1 MILLFLRSLGK
12 AMATIQVTADTK
24 TGTVAASDRYEVEFA
39 KGVFTAATATTASS
53 TAWTFVNGKLVI
65 NNDAY
70 TSGANAAP
78 DTLAIK
84 FIAPSNLISN
94 QWGGL
99 ANTQA
104 AFFPSV
110 QPITLNWTGVTTNK
124 YSAVGPGPVGT
135 PYILDPSNTTYSTQE
150 DLILATTDYRSDANA
165 AAPGK
170 PGVLTFTGFDKYADK
185 IVVETYMSS
194 GAVASPKPVETE
206 NLGLSTGSAGV
217 VLTST
222 TPTAVPVGTPT
233 ALANAAASL
242 SVNQTITQKGTYQW
256 VFEADLKPNSN
267 LTSVDYNNERVLGA
281 YVYQLSNNNVINPN
295 EGTPA
300 GFTGQVGQTDSQQN
314 WSDGI
319 AHFKADMQAQVMSLL
334 PSGTL
339 TAPQQL
345 PNPRWNELEIDL
357 DFSEEAFRGSNGSEP
372 LSLDGTYTFN
382 GYYDDNYYDQ
392 ANTAP
397 VNVTL
402 GTQYTIFLDPN
413 AKTSQSIAIENNA
426 VLDRKNGGADIVIYS
441 NWGINSAGN
450 FDIVEA
456 GNGALTDTSFKSSE
470 LGATLT
476 FSNNVTRVERP
487 NQGDGR
493 TTVTDTFSGFEGFFL
508 TTGKDTFNIDTALTS
523 TVNNGNFNASLDASN
538 NRGDIGREYYVM
550 GGLGVDTYNITT
562 SGSPTLNPS
571 DSDVRSI
578 KNLGV
583 LLADGVKENSG
594 VVYNLGVNPIVY
606 GSATPTPSFNNNGS
620 ATFQLKDGYGNVE
633 DLNFAANA
641 YVENIYAQGTSFRD
655 LYSVTDNGGRGHYSN
670 LYVEASRGNDTVVQD
685 QDNIWSQGGP
695 AVSYSNNPS
704 GTLKAV
710 GITMDYSNFGDLA
723 PLKTQVGDN
732 WANGNR
738 IESARVDSGLYAFTS
753 TIWKAGYGMDNYQTG
768 RKDSYND
775 VTLKFTNDSDY
786 AEYDGPRVST
796 DDLNLEMGGGKDL
809 VYLNL
814 PWIAN
819 EGALSNNS
827 SAFDNANNKRIDVNL
842 GWDDGNSDQLKDQ
855 IQIDLTN
862 IEQHL
867 STLQVKEVNI
877 EGFDFGLDKLSFVT
891 QSANFSGDL
900 STQLNNASGFNN
912 STSNG
917 ITISKT
923 TTSQL
928 TISYKEG
935 DSVREAIKINFSDAQ
950 GLKAMS
956 NLSDSLEFVSERSI
970 AQYAPV
976 YMTDNAD
983 SAILNENSG
992 LGGPGLGIYDFKG
1005 GNDVVTLYKGDLDVA
1020 LGAGDDTARVHGTSG
1035 NSVIIGGAGN
1045 DTMFVNGPK
1054 SDWEFS
1060 MLTTSQAKQMLADKY
1075 GLPTTL
1081 DAAKKPVT
1089 PNPFGIEEDAI
1100 GLNVVMMGTRSPSKI
1115 YGQQYEEF
1123 DQTLLFQAET
1133 VAFDDVTKASDTLLG
1148 SFSYS
1153 INLDAGSSHKT
1164 TNDNFFGRRGT
1175 DDDSIIIK
1183 TDSAGV
1189 MSGLKNIRSLIDTG
1203 VKDATATGI
1212 SAKLAGTVLDGSAI
1226 NRLDLK
1232 QIAASNTAVDH
1243 FVDIEKI
1250 VLTDGTAANTFTI
1263 RLAGSNGYSSVDAA
1277 MDESNF
1283 GDIIY
1288 VADTLESVLNSKG
1301 SQAASTV
1308 NNVTIKSGLG
1318 IAFEA
1323 NAPAAFEVT
1332 VSESKA
1338 NSLASGDV
1346 ANIPGFG
1353 IGAGA
1358 AAGQVAITEATRVTY
1373 LLGDNAVNVQGS
1385 GLNDVIIGNRGAN
1398 VLRGGGGDDVLF
1410 GGAGADVLMGQT
1422 GDDTLIGSDKDYLNA
1437 GSGNDTLFATG
1448 TTRTTTGT
1456 GAAAVTTFDT
1466 QVAIAGAGNDTVVL
1480 LQNKGQVNAFL
1491 GSGTDELVVSEDW
1504 FSAFAKTGTGNTTA
1518 YTATPAT
1525 DPVAKILD
1533 FSTTADHISSFNYA
1547 DKGSDSSIDSD
1558 LSKVGITIQQL
1569 ISPPNPIEGAHDYL
1583 NAANNAKIDNI
1594 DFNGTGVATASVE
1607 ELVNAYK
1614 LVNG

>member
-1 MILLFLRSLGK
+1 
-12 AMATIQVTADTK
+12 MATILPTTAATSPNGKVTD
-24 TGTVAASDRYEVEFA
+24 SDRYEVTVANGSFDPA
-39 KGVFTAATATTASS
+39 KTPTTQWNYAS
-53 TAWTFVNGKLVI
+53 GKLTI
-65 NNDAY
+65 NDAY
-70 TSGANAAP
+70 TTSVGGINLPNTAP

-84 FIAPSNLISN
+84 FIAPSNSIFN

-99 ANTQA
+99 TDSQSL
-104 AFFPSV
+104 FFPSI
-110 QPITLNWTGVTTNK
+110 QPATLTWTGVTTNK
-124 YSAVGPGPVGT
+124 YSVNGPAPVGT
-135 PYILDPSNTTYSTQE
+135 AYVLNPSQTTYSIQE
-150 DLILATTDYRSDANA
+150 DLNLATTDYRASTNT
-165 AAPGK
+165 AAPGL
-170 PGVLTFTGFDKYADK
+170 PGTLTFTGFDKNSDK
-185 IVVETYMSS
+185 IVLEKYTSTGTVQNATPY
-194 GAVASPKPVETE
+194 ETE
-206 NLGLSTGSAGV
+206 NIGLRTGSAGV
-217 VLTST
+217 VLSST
-222 TPTAVPVGTPT
+222 TPTAAPGNTT
-233 ALANAAASL
+233 TQLTNAATSL
-242 SVNQTITQKGTYQW
+242 SATQTITQKGTYQW
-256 VFEADLKPNSN
+256 VFEADLKRDSN
-267 LTSVDYNNERVLGA
+267 LTSVDYNNEHVLSA
-281 YVYQLSNNNVINPN
+281 SVYQLSRNNVIDPTV
-295 EGTPA
+295 GTPA
-300 GFTGQVGQTDSQQN
+300 GFTGQVGQTDSQN
-314 WSDGI
+314 WLQGI
-319 AHFKADMQAQVMSLL
+319 TNFRADMQSQVMSLL

-339 TAPQQL
+339 AAPQQL

-357 DFSEEAFRGSNGSEP
+357 DFSEGAFRDSNGSEP
-372 LSLDGTYTFN
+372 LKLDGTYTFN
-382 GYYDDNYYDQ
+382 GYYKKDYYDQ
-392 ANTAP
+392 ALTSP
-397 VNVTL
+397 VNITL
-402 GTQYTIFLDPN
+402 GTSYTIFLDPN
-413 AKTSQSIAIENNA
+413 AKSSQSIAIENNA
-426 VLDRKNGGADIVIYS
+426 TLVEKNNGDDIVSYS

-450 FDIVEA
+450 FDVVEA
-456 GNGALTDTSFKSSE
+456 GTGTLTANSFKSSE

-476 FSNNVTRVERP
+476 FRNNATTVERP
-487 NQGDGR
+487 NQGDGLA
-493 TTVTDTFSGFEGFFL
+493 TVTDTFSGFEGFFL
-508 TTGKDTFNIDTALTS
+508 TTGKDTFNIDTTLS
-523 TVNNGNFNASLDASN
+523 SSVSNGSFNASLDAGN
-538 NRGDIGREYYVM
+538 NRGDIGRDFYVM

-562 SGSPTLNPS
+562 SGLPTLNPT

-583 LLADGVKENSG
+583 LLADGAKENSG
-594 VVYNLGVNPIVY
+594 VVYNLGANPIVY
-606 GSATPTPSFNNNGS
+606 GSATPTPTFNNDGS
-620 ATFQLKDGYGNVE
+620 AKFQLKDGYGNVE
-633 DLNFAANA
+633 DLNFATNA
-641 YVENIYAQGTSFRD
+641 YVQNIYTQGTSFRD
-655 LYSVTDNGGRGHYSN
+655 LYSVTDNGGRGHYGN
-670 LYVEASRGNDTVVQD
+670 LYIEASRGNDTVLQD
-685 QDNIWSQGGP
+685 QDNIWSQGGN

-704 GTLKAV
+704 GSLKAV

-723 PLKTQVGDN
+723 PLKTQAGDS

-738 IESARVDSGLYAFTS
+738 IESARVDSGLYAYTS
-753 TIWKAGYGMDNYQTG
+753 TIWKAGYGMDNYQTS
-768 RKDSYND
+768 KNDSYND

-796 DDLNLEMGGGKDL
+796 DDFNLEMGGGKDL

-814 PWIAN
+814 PWLAN
-819 EGALSNNS
+819 AGALSNNS
-827 SAFDNANNKRIDVNL
+827 SAFNNANNKKIDVNL

-855 IQIDLTN
+855 LQIDLTN

-891 QSANFSGDL
+891 QSAIFSGDL

-912 STSNG
+912 LTANG
-917 ITISKT
+917 ITISKSSA
-923 TTSQL
+923 SQL
-928 TISYKEG
+928 TISYKDG
-935 DSVREAIKINFSDAQ
+935 ATVTEAIKINFSDAL
-950 GLKAMS
+950 GVKTMS
-956 NLSDSLEFVSERSI
+956 NLSDSLQFVSERSV

-992 LGGPGLGIYDFKG
+992 LAGPGLGIYDFKG

-1020 LGAGDDTARVHGTSG
+1020 LGAGDDAARVYGSSG

-1045 DTMFVNGPK
+1045 DTIFVNGPK
-1054 SDWEFS
+1054 SDWEFG

-1075 GLPTTL
+1075 GLPSPL
-1081 DAAKKPVT
+1081 DATTKLPVT

-1100 GLNVVMMGTRSPSKI
+1100 GLNVVMVGTKSSSSI
-1115 YGQQYEEF
+1115 YGQEYKEF
-1123 DQTLLFQAET
+1123 DQTLLFQAES
-1133 VAFDDVTKASDTLLG
+1133 VAFDDVTKATDTLLG

-1164 TNDNFFGRRGT
+1164 KDDNFFGRRGT

-1203 VKDATATGI
+1203 VEKDVKASAI
-1212 SAKLAGTVLDGSAI
+1212 SAKLANTVLDGSSI
-1226 NRLDLK
+1226 NKLDLK
-1232 QIAASNTAVDH
+1232 QIAASNTAVDY
-1243 FVDIEKI
+1243 FVDIERI
-1250 VLTDGTAANTFTI
+1250 VLTDGTAGNTFTI
-1263 RLAGSNGYSSVDAA
+1263 RLAGSNGYSSVGAA
-1277 MDESNF
+1277 MDASNF

-1288 VADTLESVLNSKG
+1288 VADTLESVLNSKA

-1318 IAFEA
+1318 ITFEA
-1323 NAPAAFEVT
+1323 SAQTAFEVT

-1353 IGAGA
+1353 TGVGA

-1422 GDDTLIGSDKDYLNA
+1422 GDDILIGSDKDYLNA
-1437 GSGNDTLFATG
+1437 GSGNDTLYATG

-1491 GSGTDELVVSEDW
+1491 GSGSDELVVSDDW

-1533 FSTTADHISSFNYA
+1533 FSTTADKISSFNYA
-1547 DKGSDSSIDSD
+1547 GKGSDSSIDSD

-1569 ISPPNPIEGAHDYL
+1569 ISPPNPIDGAHDYL
-1583 NAANNAKIDNI
+1583 TAANNATIENI
-1594 DFNGTGVATASVE
+1594 DFNGTGTATASVA
-1607 ELVNAYK
+1607 ELINAYK